1 MSQKFAHL
9 DADRVVIGFYDDAIH
24 CETGWPEEAE
34 PISDETWIAL
44 HDGQT
49 DGMLMALNEDGS
61 PDLRERPPPAD
72 DVVAANERARRNAA
86 LTATDWVVARQ
97 EEHILL
103 GTAEENAERF
113 KAFATFRQAL
123 RDVPQQPGFPH
134 NIEWPAE
141 PV

>member
-1 MSQKFAHL
+1 MSQKYATL
-9 DADRVVIGFYDDAIH
+9 DADRVVIGFYDELINGGGIPD
-24 CETGWPEEAE
+24 EAVE
-34 PISDETWIAL
+34 ISDETWMAL
-44 HDGQT
+44 HNGQRDGK
-49 DGMLMALNEDGS
+49 LMALAEDGT
-61 PDLRERPPPAD
+61 PDLRPLPPPPD
-72 DVVAANERARRNAA
+72 DVMAANERARRNAR